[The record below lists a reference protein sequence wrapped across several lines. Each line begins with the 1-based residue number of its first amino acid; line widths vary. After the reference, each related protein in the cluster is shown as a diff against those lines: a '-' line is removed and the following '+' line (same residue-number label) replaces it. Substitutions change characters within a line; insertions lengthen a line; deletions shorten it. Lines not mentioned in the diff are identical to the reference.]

1 WWVMGTGVVCAV
13 ACALPGCYLVL
24 RRMSMLGD
32 AISHAIL
39 PGLAVAFLVT
49 GTRDVLPML
58 VGAMAVGL
66 LTAALTSGLARVGR
80 MPEDSAMGVVFT
92 SLFALGV

>member
-1 WWVMGTGVVCAV
+1 MRLDAYDLWVIATGVVCAV

-39 PGLAVAFLVT
+39 PGLATV
-49 GTRDVLPML
+49 
-58 VGAMAVGL
+58 
-66 LTAALTSGLARVGR
+66 
-80 MPEDSAMGVVFT
+80 E
-92 SLFALGV
+92 